1 MRGEI
6 DFQQYSQVIGQGL
19 FADNVILSII
29 EYKEKGVISIKEK
42 EAIKRAKKFFDD
54 VIDGEKLQRSII
66 RSARDINAARAY
78 NSVQP
83 IIVKLSQLNELRDAI
98 DKIVKNKPID
108 EREIDQLDDFFSSL
122 SRIKFQRA
130 KTVLET
136 V

>member
-6 DFQQYSQVIGQGL
+6 DFQKFSQVVGEGL
-19 FADNVILSII
+19 FADNVILSLI
-29 EYKEKGVISIKEK
+29 ELKENGVLNEK

-54 VIDGEKLQRSII
+54 VIDGERLQRSMIH
-66 RSARDINAARAY
+66 SARDINAAKVY

-83 IIVKLSQLNELRDAI
+83 ITITLYELNKLRETIKEIMNDKPVSEQKLN
-98 DKIVKNKPID
+98 
-108 EREIDQLDDFFSSL
+108 QLDNFFSSF
-122 SRIKFQRA
+122 SRIKYQRA